1 MLYKFKQ
8 VLLSSIVGLLV
19 CNGAIAQN
27 FLPDDQAFKV
37 LVVLK
42 NPTTVDIMWSIAPGY
57 HMYRNA
63 IGFETKDKNVI
74 LKTPIIPKGE
84 VSYNKALDM
93 TIEQYQE
100 SIHITLPIESKN
112 KFNLI
117 LKGQGCADAGLCYAP
132 FERTVSLDPT
142 LFNKTHIKK

>member
-8 VLLSSIVGLLV
+8 VLLSGIVGLLV

-37 LVVLK
+37 LAILK
-42 NPTTVDIMWSIAPGY
+42 TPTTVDVMWEIAPGY

-63 IGFETKDKNVI
+63 IGFETKDKGVV
-74 LKTPIIPKGE
+74 LKAPIIPKGE

-93 TIEQYQE
+93 TIEQYKD
-100 SIHITLPIESKN
+100 SLHITLPVVSKN

-117 LKGQGCADAGLCYAP
+117 IKGQGCADAGLCYAP
-132 FERTVSLDPT
+132 FERTVLLDPN
-142 LFNKTHIKK
+142 LFNHTVKK